1 MRFVRLALALALV
14 VVPGVSFVVPGAS
27 LVGPLPT
34 VSADP
39 CYGVGPFTASA
50 VAPTCAQ
57 ADAQVRATINSDSRA
72 FCASEGGT
80 VCNAPSIQVLCNQQQ
95 GSATAVGEG
104 YIGCRI
110 PE

>member
-1 MRFVRLALALALV
+1 MRIVRLALALALV
-14 VVPGVSFVVPGAS
+14 VVSGAGVGAP
-27 LVGPLPT
+27 LVAPLPS

-50 VAPTCAQ
+50 VAPTCAP
-57 ADAQVRATINSDSRA
+57 ADAQVRATIDSDSRA

-80 VCNAPSIQVLCNQQQ
+80 VCRAPSIQVLCNQQQ
-95 GSATAVGEG
+95 QSATAVGEG

-110 PE
+110 DP